1 MPAVSAS
8 ARPALAIA
16 AVALLTIAA
25 VWALQ
30 ASGYVPCEL
39 CLKERLP
46 FYAGLPLA
54 VLVAGV
60 AWRGRASL
68 APAGYLALVFL
79 FLTGMGLGVYH
90 TGVEWG
96 LWPGPS
102 SCTGTLDHPAAVT
115 DFLHQLQTTQVVRCD
130 APALKVAGL
139 SLAGWNALVCLG
151 LAASAALGFVGSD
164 PAERR
169 LG

>member
-1 MPAVSAS
+1 MLSVSDS
-8 ARPALAIA
+8 AKPALAVA
-16 AVALLTIAA
+16 VVALVTIAV

-54 VLVAGV
+54 LLVAGL
-60 AWRGRASL
+60 AGRGRASF
-68 APAGYLALVFL
+68 APAGYLALTIL
-79 FLTGMGLGVYH
+79 FLAGTGFGVYH

-96 LWPGPS
+96 FWPGPS
-102 SCTGTLDHPAAVT
+102 SCTGALDHPAAVS

-139 SLAGWNALVCLG
+139 SLAGWNAIVCLA
-151 LAASAALGFVGSD
+151 LAGSAAYGFARSNAARG
-164 PAERR
+164 
-169 LG
+169 

>member
-1 MPAVSAS
+1 MPVVSA
-8 ARPALAIA
+8 AAKPALAVA
-16 AVALLTIAA
+16 VVALLVIGA

-30 ASGYVPCEL
+30 LSGYVPCEL

-54 VLVAGV
+54 LLVAAV

-68 APAGYLALVFL
+68 APAGYLALAIVFL
-79 FLTGMGLGVYH
+79 AGMGLGIYH
-90 TGVEWG
+90 TGVEWQ

-102 SCTGTLDHPAAVT
+102 SCTGALDHPAAVS

-139 SLAGWNALVCLG
+139 SLAGWNAVVCLV
-151 LAASAALGFVGSD
+151 LAGSAAYGLSRSD
-164 PAERR
+164 PARA
-169 LG
+169 